1 MRDILYALRL
11 LRKSPGFTTVAVL
24 SLALGIGANA
34 AIFSVIDSVLLRPLM
49 YREPGQLVVVR
60 EIAGVISHLYPRLPA
75 NPRHIAEWRKEC
87 RSFAAIGAGTV
98 RTQALSGEG
107 EPEQSLAGLVSW
119 NYFDV
124 LGALPQL
131 GRTFTPDE
139 DEPGRNGSVILTD
152 GLWRRRFHGDPR
164 ILGRKVLLDGSPYV
178 VVGVLPPSFRYPKL
192 ELFGIGMPPEAAP
205 QIFRPLGLK
214 LEDFSW
220 EGEFNY
226 DVVAR
231 LSPGVSPVRAL
242 AELNV
247 TEARIDKEFAKGQLG
262 LRAAIDR
269 LEDGVVGKAR
279 RGLLV
284 LFGAVCAVLLLVCL
298 NLANLM
304 LARAAQR
311 ERESAIRLA
320 LGAGRGRLLRQLL
333 TESLMLAA
341 AGGALGT
348 AFAWWGVRALVT
360 LAPADLPRIDEV
372 KLNPVVLLFT
382 LGVSVIAGVLF
393 GILPALR
400 FARRDPAEALKSGGR
415 AMTAG
420 RRTARLREILIG
432 GEVGVS
438 ALLLVVA
445 GLFLGSFARLLR
457 VDKGFQTENVIT
469 MNLTLPSAKY
479 RRGQI
484 ENFYRQVTANVE
496 ALGGVRAAG
505 IVSVLPLGGESWVDI
520 IVPPGQT
527 WGIQA
532 PIANYRWAS
541 PGYFAAMG
549 IALSDGRLFSES
561 DRGRCAAVI
570 SQRTAQRIWP
580 NETPIGKTFRRGE
593 RNDPAC
599 EVIGV
604 VADVRHAVEKD
615 AGPMVYVPY
624 WVRQRG
630 QAFLVVRTA
639 MDPRTIVPAVRSAVW
654 RIDPEVP
661 IGDVRTME
669 QVVAGSLGQRRFQLG
684 LVLLFAASALLVAC
698 VGIYGVVSEA
708 VARRTNEIGIRVAM
722 GASAAEIRR
731 MVLRQGLAPVAAGLV
746 VGIAGSLAL
755 GRVLNALLFG
765 VRANDPPTLA
775 AAAGLLALVALVACY
790 APARRATRIDPVTAL
805 RYE

>member
-34 AIFSVIDSVLLRPLM
+34 ALFSVIDSVLLRPLS
-49 YREPGQLVVVR
+49 YREPGRLVVVR
-60 EIAGVISHLYPRLPA
+60 EIVGVISHIYPRLPA

-87 RSFAAIGAGTV
+87 RSFAGIGAGTV
-98 RTQALSGEG
+98 RVQALSGEG
-107 EPEQSLAGLVSW
+107 EPEQAVAGLVSW
-119 NYFDV
+119 NYFEV
-124 LGALPQL
+124 LGTQPQL

-139 DEPGRNGSVILTD
+139 DQPGSNFSAVLTD
-152 GLWRRRFHGDPR
+152 SLWRRRFHGDPG

-178 VVGVLPPSFRYPKL
+178 VVGVLPPSFHYPKV
-192 ELFGIGMPPEAAP
+192 ELITLGMPPGATP

-214 LEDFSW
+214 LEEFSW
-220 EGEFNY
+220 EGEYNY

-231 LSPGVSPVRAL
+231 FAPGVGPERAL

-247 TEARIDKEFAKGQLG
+247 AEARIDKEFAKGQLK
-262 LRAAIDR
+262 LRATLEP
-269 LEDGVVGKAR
+269 LEDSVVGNAR

-320 LGAGRGRLLRQLL
+320 LGAGRGRLLWQLL
-333 TESLMLAA
+333 TESLLLAA

-348 AFAWWGVRALVT
+348 ALAWWGVSALVK
-360 LAPADLPRIDEV
+360 LAPADLPRLDEV
-372 KLNPVVLLFT
+372 KLNPIVLLFT
-382 LGVSVIAGVLF
+382 LAVSVLAGVLF

-415 AMTAG
+415 GLTSG
-420 RRTARLREILIG
+420 RRTARLREILIS

-438 ALLLVVA
+438 ALLLVAA
-445 GLFLGSFARLLR
+445 GLFLGSFARLLH

-479 RRGQI
+479 SRRQI

-496 ALGGVRAAG
+496 VLGGVRAAG
-505 IVSVLPLGGESWVDI
+505 IVSNLPLGGESWVDI
-520 IVPPGQT
+520 VVPPGQT

-532 PIANYRWAS
+532 PLANYRWVS

-549 IALSDGRLFSES
+549 IPLSDGRAFSES
-561 DRGRCAAVI
+561 DRDRCAAVI
-570 SQRTAQRIWP
+570 SERTARRVWP
-580 NETPIGKTFRRGE
+580 NERPIGKTFRRGE
-593 RNDPAC
+593 RSNPPC
-599 EVIGV
+599 EVVGV
-604 VADVRHAVEKD
+604 VADVRHAIEKE
-615 AGPMVYVPY
+615 AGLMVYVPY
-624 WVRQRG
+624 WVRQRE

-639 MDPRTIVPAVRSAVW
+639 MDPRTVVPAVRSAVW

-661 IGDVRTME
+661 IADVRTME

-684 LVLLFAASALLVAC
+684 LVLLFAASALLLAC
-698 VGIYGVVSEA
+698 IGIYGVVSEA
-708 VARRTNEIGIRVAM
+708 VSRRTNEIGVRVAM

-731 MVLRQGLAPVAAGLV
+731 MVLLQGLAPVGAGLAL
-746 VGIAGSLAL
+746 GIAASLAL

-765 VRANDPPTLA
+765 IRASDPPTLA

-790 APARRATRIDPVTAL
+790 APARRATKIDPVTAL